1 MYDCASDHQNLGTK
15 NNLETKKPFQDNFH
29 LFENRELFTMF
40 LYSGR
45 KVNDGTCSVPMT
57 LVKKDKYVG

>member
-1 MYDCASDHQNLGTK
+1 MYCASDHQNLGTK
-15 NNLETKKPFQDNFH
+15 NHLETKKKKPFQDNFH

-45 KVNDGTCSVPMT
+45 KVNDGTFLVPMT
-57 LVKKDKYVG
+57 LVK

>member
-1 MYDCASDHQNLGTK
+1 VQVITK
-15 NNLETKKPFQDNFH
+15 TLEQKTTLKQKKKPFQDNFH

-45 KVNDGTCSVPMT
+45 KVNDGTFLVPMT
-57 LVKKDKYVG
+57 LVK